1 MARPS
6 FSRYLPWLLTLPA
19 AVALWPLSVW
29 ASAVLLLLF
38 ALGWVD
44 FAQNRQA
51 VRRNYPLTGR
61 LRYALEYIRPELR
74 QYFLEDDEH
83 RLPFSR
89 NERAMVYA
97 RSKVQNDKRG
107 FGSIK
112 NMYGADAEWIAHS
125 MQPVR
130 PDPSTFRVRVGGGQ
144 CDQPYDLSLLNISG
158 MSFGALSPNAIRAL
172 NKGAAMGGFAHDTGE
187 GSISEHHRLHC
198 GDLIWQIASGYF
210 GCRTPEGR
218 FDPER
223 FAEQARSPQVKMI
236 EIKLSQGAKPGHG
249 GVLPKAKVSAEIAAA
264 RGVPMG
270 QDCVSP
276 ARHSAFSSPVELLG
290 FVAQLR
296 QLSGG
301 KPVGIKLCVGHPAE
315 WFALVKA
322 MRQTGQ
328 TPDFVV
334 VDGSEG
340 GTGAA
345 PIEFADHVGMPLRD
359 GLRLVHNS
367 LVGAG
372 LRGRIK
378 IGASGK
384 VISAFD
390 IARCLALGADW
401 CNSARGFMFA
411 LGCIQ
416 SRSCHTDQCPT
427 GVATQDPVRQRA
439 VVVTDKAERV
449 YYFHA
454 NTLHALADLLG
465 AAGLQHPRELSAEH
479 LMVRDAQGHAQ
490 TLASTLD
497 TLAPGQLLEQGKRKT
512 PLPSPF
518 AEFWPRCDAHHWDL
532 ASGAASGPT
541 QPFRHATRLRGR
553 TAAYHAAHDPDAT
566 QPAAARPV

>member
-1 MARPS
+1 MARQS
-6 FSRYLPWLLTLPA
+6 LSRYLPWLVTAPA
-19 AVALWPLSVW
+19 AVVVWPHSAW
-29 ASAVLLLLF
+29 ASAALGLLF
-38 ALGWVD
+38 VLGCLD
-44 FAQNRQA
+44 FKQTKQA

-74 QYFLEDDEH
+74 QYFLESDDEK
-83 RLPFSR
+83 LPFSR
-89 NERAMVYA
+89 NQRAMVYA

-112 NMYGADAEWIAHS
+112 DMYSTGTEWIAHS
-125 MQPVR
+125 LQPVQ
-130 PDPSTFRVRVGGGQ
+130 PDPTTFRVQVGAGQ
-144 CDQPYDLSLLNISG
+144 CAQPYSLSLLNVSG
-158 MSFGALSPNAIRAL
+158 MSFGALSPNAIKAL
-172 NKGAAMGGFAHDTGE
+172 NRGASLGGFAHDTGE
-187 GSISEHHRLHC
+187 GSISVHHREHG

-210 GCRTPEGR
+210 GCRTPDGH
-218 FDPER
+218 FDPDR
-223 FAEQARSPQVKMI
+223 FALQAQSPQVKMI

-249 GVLPKAKVSAEIAAA
+249 GVLPKAKISQEIAEA

-276 ARHSAFSSPVELLG
+276 ARHSAFSTPIELLN
-290 FVAQLR
+290 FVTRLR

-301 KPVGIKLCVGHPAE
+301 KPVGIKLCVGQPAE
-315 WFALVKA
+315 WFSIVKA
-322 MRQTGQ
+322 MLATGQ

-334 VDGSEG
+334 VDGAEG

-372 LRGRIK
+372 LRERIK

-401 CNSARGFMFA
+401 CNSGRGFMFA

-416 SRSCHTDQCPT
+416 SRSCHTDHCPT

-439 VVVTDKAERV
+439 IVVTDKAERV

-454 NTLHALADLLG
+454 NTLHALADLVG
-465 AAGLQHPRELSAEH
+465 AAGLQKPGDITPQH
-479 LMVRDAQGHAQ
+479 LMGRNAEGQAR
-490 TLASTLD
+490 TLASSID
-497 TLAPGQLLEQGKRKT
+497 TLATDQLLREPSEPHT
-512 PLPSPF
+512 LPSPF
-518 AEFWPRCDAHHWDL
+518 AEFWHVSQAGHWGVP
-532 ASGAASGPT
+532 AGAAP
-541 QPFRHATRLRGR
+541 H
-553 TAAYHAAHDPDAT
+553 
-566 QPAAARPV
+566 PV

>member
-1 MARPS
+1 MARQS
-6 FSRYLPWLLTLPA
+6 LSRYLPWLATAPA
-19 AVALWPLSVW
+19 AVVLWPLSAW
-29 ASAVLLLLF
+29 ASAGLGVLF
-38 ALGWVD
+38 VLGWVD
-44 FAQNRQA
+44 FQQTKQA

-74 QYFLEDDEH
+74 QYFLENDEEK
-83 RLPFSR
+83 LPFSR
-89 NERAMVYA
+89 NQRAMVSA
-97 RSKVQNDKRG
+97 RSKVQNDNRG

-112 NMYGADAEWIAHS
+112 DMYSTGTEWIAHS
-125 MQPVR
+125 LQPVQ
-130 PDPSTFRVRVGGGQ
+130 PDPATFRVRVGAGQ
-144 CDQPYDLSLLNISG
+144 CAQAYDLSLLNISG
-158 MSFGALSPNAIRAL
+158 MSFGALSPNAVKAL
-172 NKGAAMGGFAHDTGE
+172 NRGAALGGFAHGTGE
-187 GSISEHHRLHC
+187 GSISAHHREHG

-210 GCRTPEGR
+210 GCRTPDGH

-223 FAEQARSPQVKMI
+223 FALQAQSPQVKMI
-236 EIKLSQGAKPGHG
+236 EVKLSQGAKPGHG
-249 GVLPKAKVSAEIAAA
+249 GVLPKAKVSPEIAEA

-276 ARHSAFSSPVELLG
+276 ARHSAFSSPIGLLN
-290 FVAQLR
+290 FVTELR

-301 KPVGIKLCVGHPAE
+301 KPVGIKLCVGQPAE
-315 WFALVKA
+315 WFSIVKA
-322 MRQTGQ
+322 MLATGQ

-334 VDGSEG
+334 VDGAEG

-359 GLRLVHNS
+359 GLSLVHNS

-372 LRGRIK
+372 LRDRIK

-416 SRSCHTDQCPT
+416 SRSCHTDHCPT

-449 YYFHA
+449 FYFHA
-454 NTLHALADLLG
+454 NTLHALADLVG
-465 AAGLQHPRELSAEH
+465 AAGLSQPGDITLHH
-479 LMVRDAQGHAQ
+479 LMVRHAHGHAKSMADSTV
-490 TLASTLD
+490 TLES
-497 TLAPGQLLEQGKRKT
+497 GQLLGSSPAAQE
-512 PLPSPF
+512 LPSPF
-518 AEFWPRCDAHHWDL
+518 AEYWS
-532 ASGAASGPT
+532 ASSAEVWGVPSA
-541 QPFRHATRLRGR
+541 
-553 TAAYHAAHDPDAT
+553 
-566 QPAAARPV
+566 

>member
-1 MARPS
+1 MARQS
-6 FSRYLPWLLTLPA
+6 LSRFLPWLLTAPA
-19 AVALWPLSVW
+19 AVAVWPWSAW
-29 ASAVLLLLF
+29 ASAGMGLLF
-38 ALGWVD
+38 ALGWID
-44 FAQNRQA
+44 FAQARQA

-74 QYFLEDDEH
+74 QYFLEDDEQQ
-83 RLPFSR
+83 LPFSR
-89 NERAMVYA
+89 HERAMVYA

-112 NMYGADAEWIAHS
+112 NMYGADTEWLAHS
-125 MQPVR
+125 MQPVHL
-130 PDPSTFRVRVGGGQ
+130 DPSTFRVRVGGPA
-144 CDQPYDLSLLNISG
+144 CRQPYELSLLNISG

-172 NKGAAMGGFAHDTGE
+172 NKGAAQGNFAHDTGE
-187 GSISEHHRLHC
+187 GSISAHHRLHG

-223 FAEQARSPQVKMI
+223 FAQQALSPQVKMI
-236 EIKLSQGAKPGHG
+236 EVKLSQGAKPGHG

-276 ARHSAFSSPVELLG
+276 ARHSAFSTPVELLG
-290 FVAQLR
+290 FVARLR

-301 KPVGIKLCVGHPAE
+301 KPVGVKLCVGHPAE

-322 MRQTGQ
+322 MLETGE

-372 LRGRIK
+372 LRERIR

-416 SRSCHTDQCPT
+416 SRSCHTDHCPT

-439 VVVTDKAERV
+439 IVVTDKAERV
-449 YYFHA
+449 FYFHA

-465 AAGLQHPRELSAEH
+465 AAGVHRPAELTAQH
-479 LMVRDAQGHAQ
+479 LMVRNAQGQAR

-497 TLAPGQLLEQGKRKT
+497 TLQPGQLTRGPAGQP

-518 AEFWPRCDAHHWDL
+518 AEFWPASEAHHWGL
-532 ASGAASGPT
+532 GAAGAES
-541 QPFRHATRLRGR
+541 
-553 TAAYHAAHDPDAT
+553 
-566 QPAAARPV
+566 ARPAEGLGQMDERSTAVAA

>member
-1 MARPS
+1 MARPT
-6 FSRYLPWLLTLPA
+6 FSRYLPWLVTAPA
-19 AVALWPLSVW
+19 ALVALPYSIWISGGFG
-29 ASAVLLLLF
+29 LLF
-38 ALGWVD
+38 VLGWMDYV
-44 FAQNRQA
+44 QTRQA

-61 LRYALEYIRPELR
+61 IRYGLEYIRPEIR
-74 QYFLEDDEH
+74 QYFLETDEEK
-83 RLPFSR
+83 LPFSR
-89 NERAMVYA
+89 SQRAMVYA

-112 NMYGADAEWIAHS
+112 DMYHAQSDWITHS
-125 MQPVR
+125 LQPTHL
-130 PDPSTFRVRVGGGQ
+130 DPASFRVAVGAHQ
-144 CDQPYDLSLLNISG
+144 CQQPYALSLLNISG
-158 MSFGALSPNAIRAL
+158 MSFGALSPNAVKAL
-172 NKGAAMGGFAHDTGE
+172 NKGAAMGQFAHDTGE
-187 GSISEHHRLHC
+187 GSISQHHRDPG

-218 FDPER
+218 FDPVR
-223 FAEQARSPQVKMI
+223 FTEQARSAQVKMI
-236 EIKLSQGAKPGHG
+236 ELKLSQGAKPGHG
-249 GVLPKAKVSAEIAAA
+249 GVLPKAKVSAEIAEA

-276 ARHSAFSSPVELLG
+276 ARHSAFSTPMEMLA
-290 FVAQLR
+290 FIAQLR
-296 QLSGG
+296 ELSGG

-315 WFALVKA
+315 WFSVVKA
-322 MRQTGQ
+322 MVETGL
-328 TPDFVV
+328 TPDFIV
-334 VDGSEG
+334 VDGAEG

-372 LRGRIK
+372 LRDRIR

-416 SRSCHTDQCPT
+416 SRSCHTDHCPT

-439 VVVTDKAERV
+439 IVVTDKAERV

-454 NTLHALADLLG
+454 NTLHALADLVG
-465 AAGLQHPRELSAEH
+465 AAGLQMPGDITPHH
-479 LMVRDAQGHAQ
+479 LMVRNADGQSR
-490 TLASTLD
+490 TLASSID
-497 TLAPGQLLEQGKRKT
+497 TLAPGQLLRAPT
-512 PLPSPF
+512 SPF
-518 AEFWPRCDAHHWDL
+518 AEFWHASQALHWGVP
-532 ASGAASGPT
+532 AGAAP
-541 QPFRHATRLRGR
+541 L
-553 TAAYHAAHDPDAT
+553 
-566 QPAAARPV
+566 PA

>member
-1 MARPS
+1 MALNSIVR
-6 FSRYLPWLLTLPA
+6 FLPWLGMVPGA
-19 AVALWPLSVW
+19 ALAWNWSPWMALLM
-29 ASAVLLLLF
+29 LGLF
-38 ALGWVD
+38 ALGCQD
-44 FAQNRQA
+44 ILQTKQA

-61 LRYALEYIRPELR
+61 LRYALEYIRPEIR
-74 QYFLEDDEH
+74 QYFLEDDEAQ
-83 RLPFSR
+83 LPFSR

-112 NMYGADAEWIAHS
+112 NLYNSGSEWMTHS
-125 MQPVR
+125 IRPVKLEVA
-130 PDPSTFRVRVGGGQ
+130 SLRVMVGEGQ
-144 CDQPYDLSLLNISG
+144 CRQPYAMSLLNVSG
-158 MSFGALSPNAIRAL
+158 MSFGALSASAIKAL
-172 NKGAAMGGFAHDTGE
+172 NKGAAKGGFAHDTGE
-187 GSISEHHRLHC
+187 GSISVHHREHG

-210 GCRTPEGR
+210 GCRTPEGH
-218 FDPER
+218 FDPQR
-223 FAEQARSPQVKMI
+223 FAAQAQSAQVKMI

-249 GVLPKAKVSAEIAAA
+249 GVLPKAKVSAEIAEA

-276 ARHSAFSSPVELLG
+276 ARHSAFSTPLELLA

-296 QLSGG
+296 ELSGG

-315 WFALVKA
+315 WFAIVKA
-322 MRQTGQ
+322 MLASGQ

-334 VDGSEG
+334 VDGAEG

-359 GLRLVHNS
+359 GLRLVHNT

-372 LRGRIK
+372 LRDRIR

-384 VISAFD
+384 IISAFD
-390 IARCLALGADW
+390 MARCLALGADW

-416 SRSCHTDQCPT
+416 SRSCHTDHCPT

-439 VVVTDKAERV
+439 LMVTDKADRV

-454 NTLHALADLLG
+454 NTLHTLAELLG
-465 AAGLQHPRELSAEH
+465 AAGLQQASDIRPAH
-479 LMVRDAQGHAQ
+479 LMQRTPDGQVRS
-490 TLASTLD
+490 LSERVD
-497 TLAPGQLLEQGKRKT
+497 TLPAGCLLATGQALNK
-512 PLPSPF
+512 LPWPF
-518 AEFWPRCDAHHWDL
+518 HSDWE
-532 ASGAASGPT
+532 S
-541 QPFRHATRLRGR
+541 
-553 TAAYHAAHDPDAT
+553 
-566 QPAAARPV
+566 AREDRW